1 MSTGVSAKQAGG
13 LENLYGAKS
22 IRETFGGRGTV
33 PKEGLTPEVNPLNSK
48 APLQQKTTDL
58 NTLYKDATVAQA
70 ELNDVTRLVS
80 QKVGGEPLI
89 PPSLKGRDRTQQKIE
104 ADYGGDASRITD
116 LARSS
121 IICENP
127 QQIYKALGE
136 LKGQG
141 NVVRVKDRFEN
152 PVNGYRDML
161 VNVEMSN
168 GHIVEVQLH
177 LRSVMEVKNGAGH
190 KLYEESRGIYAKAK
204 MEGRELTPQ
213 EQTTVTRLEQQQ
225 KQLYDDAY
233 QKATV
238 AGKEK
243 SGDLKDGSN
252 APKIGEKPKGS
263 PPDWKASMTDTEA
276 GAYTKDSYYEG
287 KTFYHGTN
295 VRGATSI
302 SERGIN
308 PDKFDELSTYGP
320 GFYVGNDRKIAGDY
334 AKRKAGETG
343 ETGAVIGVKLKV
355 EKPKVFKTGNEYQE
369 AVTKYVKQSGMTHEE
384 WSVAYTN
391 GSISTLR

>member
-1 MSTGVSAKQAGG
+1 MSTAVSARQAGG
-13 LENLYGAKS
+13 FENLYGAKS
-22 IRETFGGRGTV
+22 IRETFGGRGNV
-33 PKEGLTPEVNPLNSK
+33 PKEGLTTEVNPLNSK

-58 NTLYKDATVAQA
+58 STLYKDATVAQA

-89 PPSLKGRDRTQQKIE
+89 PPSLKGRERTQQKIE

-121 IICENP
+121 IICDNP
-127 QQIYKALGE
+127 QQVYKALGE
-136 LKGQG
+136 LKELG

-190 KLYEESRGIYAKAK
+190 KLYEESRSIYAKAK

-213 EQTTVTRLEQQQ
+213 EQATVTRLEQQQ

-233 QKATV
+233 QKAVGGVLPEQSSDIHSKTLTPGQTG
-238 AGKEK
+238 AGFFTEPADKAYELIRE
-243 SGDLKDGSN
+243 STTDVSSIAQHTG
-252 APKIGEKPKGS
+252 I
-263 PPDWKASMTDTEA
+263 KASNIQKV
-276 GAYTKDSYYEG
+276 KDHL
-287 KTFYHGTN
+287 F
-295 VRGATSI
+295 
-302 SERGIN
+302 
-308 PDKFDELSTYGP
+308 
-320 GFYVGNDRKIAGDY
+320 
-334 AKRKAGETG
+334 
-343 ETGAVIGVKLKV
+343 
-355 EKPKVFKTGNEYQE
+355 YQE
-369 AVTKYVKQSGMTHEE
+369 HLLDRYVDLGIPAEMQRFDSDMAIAKIWKRLENGTYTPNDLQLLRHEAAE
-384 WSVAYTN
+384 SYLMRRWGDPSYTRAHDRAQQRFPAPQLN
-391 GSISTLR
+391 DD